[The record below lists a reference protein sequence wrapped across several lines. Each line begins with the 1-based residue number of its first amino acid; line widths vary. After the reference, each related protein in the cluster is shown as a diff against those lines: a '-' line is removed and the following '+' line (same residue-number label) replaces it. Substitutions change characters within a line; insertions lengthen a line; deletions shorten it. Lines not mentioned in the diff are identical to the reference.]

1 MSQSDQCHLQ
11 LNRRPVDQRILEPAT
26 GELQGENLASI
37 REAGCHWLVA
47 ATQQERVCYHEQF
60 EEQEG
65 WREILREPSPRN
77 EGQQKMRVLLKPAHS
92 PDGSQSVALCWS
104 QGRTEKDRAI
114 HQRQEIRFLAD
125 VQKLRKRSAARG
137 APVKLPLPCGTFRPH
152 LGRVSPP
159 KFRHFISALRRAAA
173 ESLRMGLAGLTGVSI
188 HLQSAG
194 TCCGRLPNSA

>member
-1 MSQSDQCHLQ
+1 MQ

-47 ATQQERVCYHEQF
+47 ATQQERACYHEQF

-152 LGRVSPP
+152 LGFRPQSFATSYPLYAEQPP
-159 KFRHFISALRRAAA
+159 NRS
-173 ESLRMGLAGLTGVSI
+173 EWD
-188 HLQSAG
+188 
-194 TCCGRLPNSA
+194 

>member
-1 MSQSDQCHLQ
+1 LQ

-173 ESLRMGLAGLTGVSI
+173 ESLRMELAGLTGVSI